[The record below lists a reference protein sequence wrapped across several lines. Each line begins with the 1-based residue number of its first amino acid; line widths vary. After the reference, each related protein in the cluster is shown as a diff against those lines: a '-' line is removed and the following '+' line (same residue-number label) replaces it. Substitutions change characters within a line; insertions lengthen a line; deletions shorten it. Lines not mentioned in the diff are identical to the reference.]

1 MTGNKIT
8 VTSGYGVKVTGSG
21 AYLYGNAISSVLFDA
36 AWGVVERGVL
46 DSVEA
51 KNGAEVVML
60 NTRLAGCEDSC
71 PASGGGI
78 TTDVSSKIA
87 RQWWV
92 AFTLE
97 DTNGNPLD
105 GTVKMTS
112 KTGAK
117 YTASVKNGKMGVPFN
132 ATEHVFG
139 GVASGGM
146 EGNAFEFAGL
156 NPGEYNPYGWE
167 ACSGDNCET
176 GDASFV
182 KETVLPVIIK
192 NMFATPSPSPS
203 APPGG
208 EGAPSTPLPQGTY
221 FKVARHTGL
230 QLGNT
235 YEATVSLLVNGTG
248 ICDPAMTLSITRDGQ
263 ASGAGSYKSC
273 NAGQHI
279 FTVDT
284 KTPGTYRLVAHS
296 VINGQTYDSW
306 SETVTRFGQPPKA
319 TPEMTPLLALGAA
332 LFAFWAISN
341 RRKR

>member
-51 KNGAEVVML
+51 KNGAEVVLL
-60 NTRLAGCEDSC
+60 NTRLAGCDQSC
-71 PASGGGI
+71 PTSGSGI

-92 AFTLE
+92 AFMLS
-97 DTNGNPLD
+97 DSNGNPLD

-117 YTASVKNGKMGVPFN
+117 YTATVKNGMMGVPFN
-132 ATEHVFG
+132 ATERVFG
-139 GVASGGM
+139 GISQGGM
-146 EGNAFEFAGL
+146 EGSFLDFAGL

-167 ACSGDNCET
+167 ACSGESCET
-176 GDASFV
+176 GEDSFV
-182 KETVLPVIIK
+182 KESVLPVIIK
-192 NMFATPSPSPS
+192 GMFATPSPSPS
-203 APPGG
+203 APPQGG
-208 EGAPSTPLPQGTY
+208 DAPTIPLPQGVY
-221 FKVARHTGL
+221 FKVARHTGM

-235 YEATVSLLVNGTG
+235 FEATVSLLINGTG
-248 ICDPAMTLSITRDGQ
+248 VCDPAMTLTSTRDGQ
-263 ASGAGSYKSC
+263 ANGAGAYKSC
-273 NAGQHI
+273 SNGMHVFA
-279 FTVDT
+279 VDT
-284 KTPGTYRLVAHS
+284 KTAGTYVLVAHA
-296 VINGQTYDSW
+296 VINGQSYESW
-306 SETVTRFGQPPKA
+306 SETVVKFGQPPKA

-332 LFAFWAISN
+332 LFAFWAI
-341 RRKR
+341 RRKK